1 MSFTMFLLFVAQVI
15 MVSAGVMPHLLG
27 ARIYDVFV
35 GCVLALAGTLAA
47 TCPRFT
53 PKSG

>member
-47 TCPRFT
+47 TYPRFT